1 MATDIN
7 LSVWSTSLMRRR
19 SAGNSV
25 ISEARRLQR
34 SFGHCPFG
42 NPVLA
47 AMNDYCR
54 DFEEAGLSDRGPGA
68 GCGRSVEIVERADLN
83 WPRHNACT
91 LCMR

>member
-47 AMNDYCR
+47 
-54 DFEEAGLSDRGPGA
+54 EAGLSDRGPGA